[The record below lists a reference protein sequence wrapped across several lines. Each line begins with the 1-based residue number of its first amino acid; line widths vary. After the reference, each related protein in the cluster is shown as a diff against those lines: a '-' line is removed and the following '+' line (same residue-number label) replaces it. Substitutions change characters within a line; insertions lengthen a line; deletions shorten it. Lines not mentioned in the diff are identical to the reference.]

1 MRLFNCALSST
12 GGYDS
17 YTWQGPPG
25 SGVSG
30 STLTTIT
37 SSVSGTYSLS
47 ALSGTTTY
55 SQTVNVT
62 FYARPSITVSASTSQ
77 VCAGTTVT
85 LQALSG
91 TQNTYTWNT
100 GAVSES
106 ITVTPMNTYI
116 YTAMGT
122 NPFGCVYSVVKT
134 ITVVSLPNISIVPVS
149 PVICPTQTINLAA
162 ISDYTPSAF
171 LWNTAATQFS
181 VSISPS
187 ATAVYSVSAT
197 NSFGC
202 VNTQTVQ
209 ISVAAIPLFQL
220 SAPAP
225 SICAG
230 NAISISATGSNI
242 TFYQWPTTSSN
253 AA

>member
-62 FYARPSITVSASTSQ
+62 FYALPSITVSASTSQ

-171 LWNTAATQFS
+171 CGILPLLNSAYPLVLLLQQFTRFLQQIVS
-181 VSISPS
+181 AVSIHKPCRFRLLRS
-187 ATAVYSVSAT
+187 
-197 NSFGC
+197 
-202 VNTQTVQ
+202 
-209 ISVAAIPLFQL
+209 LFF
-220 SAPAP
+220 S
-225 SICAG
+225 
-230 NAISISATGSNI
+230 
-242 TFYQWPTTSSN
+242 
-253 AA
+253 